1 MPNIIEDK
9 KKILFDAV
17 SKDYNIGTF
26 DEFSKK
32 LEDDSKRK
40 SFYEGVGAEYNLGS
54 YSDFETKISVKKKA
68 ESGSSLDISAGPYAS
83 GQKPKGFSDIVSEK
97 ISEVSPIEKAK
108 AKEDDFVRK
117 QSEKELSKKDT
128 YAKAAI
134 RGAKT
139 LGTTVITGLKDL
151 DTGLSILGKKAR
163 DTFGIKDTD
172 LDEEL
177 ESKLDDNQ
185 VVSIVRDYQKKVDNQ
200 AQEIQKLREQTGGSG
215 ITENIS
221 KGNYAKALDYT
232 GKTFVES
239 LAPSLMFLT
248 PLTATMS
255 MGKTVGDEMQQA
267 KSEGRIPTA
276 TDVTAGIIKGA
287 AEYALTAFLGVGKV
301 TKKAV
306 SETLFRKEASD
317 AITKMV
323 KSSFGKKVA
332 TTIGEEGF
340 EEGFAKV
347 INNGVDIV
355 LKGDKTKGW
364 FDDVPDNVIVG
375 MFGGGTQ
382 GTIANLIL
390 DKAEKEQAKEAA
402 PTTPELPPDTGGG
415 ATPKLDLQNLDPYIR
430 SDIESDKESLEDEL
444 RFNEERADANK
455 PKNILE
461 KGAKGVEK
469 ILGLRDLHKEYT
481 NKAEDT
487 KRQLDLLENN
497 PIAYYE
503 EKIADFNKQ
512 LEESKDDEKTEY
524 IEYSIKN
531 YEGIIEDLKNEEQSQ
546 EQAVPLSDDINSQF
560 GESSDFISGLIDELT
575 EATESEYPSQRNADQ
590 YLALLKYNPKKYLK
604 NRINYYTRLDNE
616 SGDNYWSETII
627 PKFQKALDDLEKNK
641 LSPQESQNQPLTQ
654 EENAVQIESTSSE
667 VPPIGETGQIIPQ
680 GSEGVRQG
688 EQGIETTQQGGQ
700 EEIGIISDAVNE
712 LQQNNVLLTI
722 NDIPVSIQVTNEGI
736 VATDL
741 ETGDSVLV
749 NSDDVLVDGQY
760 PLTDVIN
767 EYIGQSEQQQQ
778 QQQQASPTE
787 LPKKIFHA
795 TKASFEGL
803 PSRQEQSKVSAFGT
817 EPAGTFYSTNPD
829 RAKQAIGD
837 GGDARIIEADFNPKN
852 PLVIENTDNEVYSNI
867 KNESQQQ
874 AIQELNDKYIESGV
888 DLTTLEEGELPEE
901 VNKRTTEIFADK
913 LKEQGYDAVI
923 NNENGDIIV
932 LDNTVVTEKK
942 AEPKAA
948 PTNEIEKSQQ
958 IQELKDELNAL
969 DAQDDS
975 KLSEKERKR
984 IKNAIRYTVTSI
996 ARGYFLD
1003 GGKILWDSLKKETG
1017 FKGGEFKDF
1026 LGVVSKTGRT
1036 VDGIANYLWENGDND
1051 KFESEDYR
1059 NAIIEVLSEPRDEW
1073 YVRQRNEVDADSN
1086 QNILEQKQKIQE
1098 QIDILEDADLS
1109 FEDIKNELEA
1119 NEAMW
1124 QQKFEQEGVPKQK
1137 SGTFVNKEL
1146 ESDIPKA
1153 LEYLAKMKELED
1165 GTKKRNMQS
1174 KIDEITAK
1182 DPKLKKI
1189 IENFDTILK
1198 QLNYTSNC

>member
-1 MPNIIEDK
+1 MSDIKELLEIYVATANSGK
-9 KKILFDAV
+9 YK
-17 SKDYNIGTF
+17 TF
-26 DEFSKK
+26 DEVNSKFPELK
-32 LEDDSKRK
+32 DYDKAILEEYVATANSGKYKTFDEVNSK
-40 SFYEGVGAEYNLGS
+40 FPEFFDV
-54 YSDFETKISVKKKA
+54 SVKKKA

-83 GQKPKGFSDIVSEK
+83 GQKPKGFGDIVSEK
-97 ISEVSPIEKAK
+97 ISEVSPQEEKQIKIKQEKAPQQPKQVQKTTTDSYGQQAMDALGSGIISTMDALALGGLHAIDIILPTGSEIGENETINK
-108 AKEDDFVRK
+108 AVSKIKEANVSAAQESKDRESLLPYNGSPSDAFMAGDWGKVAKLTGLKVLNSIPTSVAMGLDPSIAATWAIGNVSNEYSKLKKEGYSDTQAAVDASINTSSEILVDRLFGGAKQIKTLFAQGGKEAVRSAIK
-117 QSEKELSKKDT
+117 KKLVLELGKTAVENIGGEQIENLTSNLSKK
-128 YAKAAI
+128 Y
-134 RGAKT
+134 
-139 LGTTVITGLKDL
+139 V
-151 DTGLSILGKKAR
+151 LGKKDQDLLEGAG
-163 DTFGIKDTD
+163 DTFFTSFGT
-172 LDEEL
+172 
-177 ESKLDDNQ
+177 S
-185 VVSIVRDYQKKVDNQ
+185 
-200 AQEIQKLREQTGGSG
+200 
-215 ITENIS
+215 
-221 KGNYAKALDYT
+221 ALY
-232 GKTFVES
+232 S
-239 LAPSLMFLT
+239 
-248 PLTATMS
+248 PLTIINT
-255 MGKTVGDEMQQA
+255 A
-267 KSEGRIPTA
+267 K
-276 TDVTAGIIKGA
+276 
-287 AEYALTAFLGVGKV
+287 
-301 TKKAV
+301 
-306 SETLFRKEASD
+306 
-317 AITKMV
+317 
-323 KSSFGKKVA
+323 
-332 TTIGEEGF
+332 
-340 EEGFAKV
+340 
-347 INNGVDIV
+347 N
-355 LKGDKTKGW
+355 
-364 FDDVPDNVIVG
+364 
-375 MFGGGTQ
+375 
-382 GTIANLIL
+382 NLI
-390 DKAEKEQAKEAA
+390 AKEQAKEGTLTISEEQQAQLSLSK
-402 PTTPELPPDTGGG
+402 PNRPELPPDAGGG
-415 ATPKLDLQNLDPYIR
+415 GMPQA
-430 SDIESDKESLEDEL
+430 
-444 RFNEERADANK
+444 
-455 PKNILE
+455 
-461 KGAKGVEK
+461 
-469 ILGLRDLHKEYT
+469 
-481 NKAEDT
+481 
-487 KRQLDLLENN
+487 
-497 PIAYYE
+497 
-503 EKIADFNKQ
+503 
-512 LEESKDDEKTEY
+512 
-524 IEYSIKN
+524 
-531 YEGIIEDLKNEEQSQ
+531 QS
-546 EQAVPLSDDINSQF
+546 
-560 GESSDFISGLIDELT
+560 
-575 EATESEYPSQRNADQ
+575 
-590 YLALLKYNPKKYLK
+590 
-604 NRINYYTRLDNE
+604 
-616 SGDNYWSETII
+616 
-627 PKFQKALDDLEKNK
+627 
-641 LSPQESQNQPLTQ
+641 ESQNQPLTQ

-700 EEIGIISDAVNE
+700 EEIGIISDALNE

-767 EYIGQSEQQQQ
+767 EHIGQSEQQQQ
-778 QQQQASPTE
+778 QQQAPPIE

-867 KNESQQQ
+867 RNESEQQ

-932 LDNTVVTEKK
+932 LDDTVVTEKK

-958 IQELKDELNAL
+958 IQGLKDELNAL

-1036 VDGIANYLWENGDND
+1036 VDGIAQHLWETGGSDN
-1051 KFESEDYR
+1051 FITRDYR
-1059 NAIIEVLSEPRDEW
+1059 DAIIEILNEPRDEW
-1073 YVRQRNEVDADSN
+1073 YVRQKNEVDADSN

>member
-1 MPNIIEDK
+1 MSDIKELLEIYVATANSGK
-9 KKILFDAV
+9 YK
-17 SKDYNIGTF
+17 TF
-26 DEFSKK
+26 DEVNSKFPELK
-32 LEDDSKRK
+32 DYDKAILEEYVATANSGKYKTFDEVNSK
-40 SFYEGVGAEYNLGS
+40 FPEFFDV
-54 YSDFETKISVKKKA
+54 SVKKKA

-83 GQKPKGFSDIVSEK
+83 GQKPKGFGDIVSEK
-97 ISEVSPIEKAK
+97 ISEVSPQEEAKKASITDFGKKLESFAVKHPEMAAASSMEGLSEKKKAEELDTYGGSVKRVAAESFSKLLKAPAGGLAIIKSIVGDDKEVNDVEKFIQEIANVGHKVSDEIKKEDELISNYKETSITKLLSSGKFAEAGSRLGKGIAGSIAALPMYMNPATISATIASAASDTEHEAKLEGRAVKGSDVAADVAIASLEIITEKA
-108 AKEDDFVRK
+108 F
-117 QSEKELSKKDT
+117 
-128 YAKAAI
+128 
-134 RGAKT
+134 
-139 LGTTVITGLKDL
+139 GTG
-151 DTGLSILGKKAR
+151 SI
-163 DTFGIKDTD
+163 I
-172 LDEEL
+172 
-177 ESKLDDNQ
+177 
-185 VVSIVRDYQKKVDNQ
+185 
-200 AQEIQKLREQTGGSG
+200 
-215 ITENIS
+215 
-221 KGNYAKALDYT
+221 
-232 GKTFVES
+232 GKTFS
-239 LAPSLMFLT
+239 KLN
-248 PLTATMS
+248 
-255 MGKTVGDEMQQA
+255 
-267 KSEGRIPTA
+267 KS
-276 TDVTAGIIKGA
+276 GA
-287 AEYALTAFLGVGKV
+287 DAALD
-301 TKKAV
+301 
-306 SETLFRKEASD
+306 SFRK
-317 AITKMV
+317 
-323 KSSFGKKVA
+323 SFQKDLAKTYGWELG
-332 TTIGEEGF
+332 GELSNTLG
-340 EEGFAKV
+340 AYV
-347 INNGVDIV
+347 INKARGKDQPP
-355 LKGDKTKGW
+355 LSQQLSDTALQTLAMTSG
-364 FDDVPDNVIVG
+364 FHVIG
-375 MFGGGTQ
+375 KL
-382 GTIANLIL
+382 AE
-390 DKAEKEQAKEAA
+390 KKEKEQTKEGT
-402 PTTPELPPDTGGG
+402 PTISEEQQAQLSLSKPNRPELPPDAGGG
-415 ATPKLDLQNLDPYIR
+415 GMPQA
-430 SDIESDKESLEDEL
+430 
-444 RFNEERADANK
+444 
-455 PKNILE
+455 
-461 KGAKGVEK
+461 
-469 ILGLRDLHKEYT
+469 
-481 NKAEDT
+481 
-487 KRQLDLLENN
+487 
-497 PIAYYE
+497 
-503 EKIADFNKQ
+503 
-512 LEESKDDEKTEY
+512 
-524 IEYSIKN
+524 
-531 YEGIIEDLKNEEQSQ
+531 QS
-546 EQAVPLSDDINSQF
+546 
-560 GESSDFISGLIDELT
+560 
-575 EATESEYPSQRNADQ
+575 
-590 YLALLKYNPKKYLK
+590 
-604 NRINYYTRLDNE
+604 
-616 SGDNYWSETII
+616 
-627 PKFQKALDDLEKNK
+627 
-641 LSPQESQNQPLTQ
+641 ESQNQPLTQ

-667 VPPIGETGQIIPQ
+667 VPPIRETGQIIPQ

-767 EYIGQSEQQQQ
+767 EHIGQSEQQQQ
-778 QQQQASPTE
+778 QQQAPPIE

-837 GGDARIIEADFNPKN
+837 GGDARVIEADFNPKN

-874 AIQELNDKYIESGV
+874 VIQELNDEYIESGV
-888 DLTTLEEGELPEE
+888 DLTTLEEGEIPER
-901 VNKRTTEIFADK
+901 VRKRATEIFADK

-1026 LGVVSKTGRT
+1026 LGIVSKTGRT
-1036 VDGIANYLWENGDND
+1036 VNGIAQHLWETGDSDN
-1051 KFESEDYR
+1051 FITRDYR
-1059 NAIIEVLSEPRDEW
+1059 DAIIEILNEPRDEW
-1073 YVRQRNEVDADSN
+1073 YVRQKNEVDADSN

-1165 GTKKRNMQS
+1165 GTKKRNMQG

>member
-32 LEDDSKRK
+32 LEDNSKRK
-40 SFYEGVGAEYNLGS
+40 AFYEGVGAEYNLGS
-54 YSDFETKISVKKKA
+54 YTDFEAKIGVKKKA

-83 GQKPKGFSDIVSEK
+83 GQKPKGFGDIVSEK

-151 DTGLSILGKKAR
+151 DTGLSILGKKVR

-276 TDVTAGIIKGA
+276 TDVTAGAIKGA

-340 EEGFAKV
+340 EEGLTQV
-347 INNGVDIV
+347 VNNGVDIV

-364 FDDVPDNVIVG
+364 FDGVSDNVIVG

-390 DKAEKEQAKEAA
+390 DKAEK
-402 PTTPELPPDTGGG
+402 
-415 ATPKLDLQNLDPYIR
+415 
-430 SDIESDKESLEDEL
+430 
-444 RFNEERADANK
+444 
-455 PKNILE
+455 
-461 KGAKGVEK
+461 
-469 ILGLRDLHKEYT
+469 
-481 NKAEDT
+481 
-487 KRQLDLLENN
+487 
-497 PIAYYE
+497 
-503 EKIADFNKQ
+503 
-512 LEESKDDEKTEY
+512 
-524 IEYSIKN
+524 
-531 YEGIIEDLKNEEQSQ
+531 
-546 EQAVPLSDDINSQF
+546 
-560 GESSDFISGLIDELT
+560 
-575 EATESEYPSQRNADQ
+575 
-590 YLALLKYNPKKYLK
+590 
-604 NRINYYTRLDNE
+604 
-616 SGDNYWSETII
+616 
-627 PKFQKALDDLEKNK
+627 
-641 LSPQESQNQPLTQ
+641 
-654 EENAVQIESTSSE
+654 
-667 VPPIGETGQIIPQ
+667 
-680 GSEGVRQG
+680 

-749 NSDDVLVDGQY
+749 NSDNVLVDGQY

-767 EYIGQSEQQQQ
+767 EHIGQSEQQQQ
-778 QQQQASPTE
+778 QQQAPPIE

-803 PSRQEQSKVSAFGT
+803 PSRQEQSKVSAFGA

-829 RAKQAIGD
+829 KAKQAIGD

-867 KNESQQQ
+867 KNESEQQ
-874 AIQELNDKYIESGV
+874 AIQELNDEYIESGV

-901 VNKRTTEIFADK
+901 VNKLTTEIFADK

-923 NNENGDIIV
+923 NNDNGDIIV
-932 LDNTVVTEKK
+932 LDDTVVTEKK
-942 AEPKAA
+942 AESK
-948 PTNEIEKSQQ
+948 TEVVDS
-958 IQELKDELNAL
+958 KDEVEYENYYDNLE
-969 DAQDDS
+969 
-975 KLSEKERKR
+975 LSDRGKE
-984 IKNAIRYTVTSI
+984 
-996 ARGYFLD
+996 L
-1003 GGKILWDSLKKETG
+1003 
-1017 FKGGEFKDF
+1017 
-1026 LGVVSKTGRT
+1026 
-1036 VDGIANYLWENGDND
+1036 
-1051 KFESEDYR
+1051 
-1059 NAIIEVLSEPRDEW
+1059 
-1073 YVRQRNEVDADSN
+1073 
-1086 QNILEQKQKIQE
+1086 QKQ
-1098 QIDILEDADLS
+1098 IDS
-1109 FEDIKNELEA
+1109 
-1119 NEAMW
+1119 
-1124 QQKFEQEGVPKQK
+1124 
-1137 SGTFVNKEL
+1137 
-1146 ESDIPKA
+1146 
-1153 LEYLAKMKELED
+1153 
-1165 GTKKRNMQS
+1165 
-1174 KIDEITAK
+1174 ID
-1182 DPKLKKI
+1182 DI
-1189 IENFDTILK
+1189 IENKDKPLSNIQKFRLKDISPILLKGDIYGLVNLALLNIKTPVLLRDSVLNNGTQVKGIGVNKKDTWINTSTDANKAMSMDDLIHKVTEFVAQHIGDVSQTDIEGNASVAQLISNADIPNMVYDIITGSKESAYETLK
-1198 QLNYTSNC
+1198 QFADQEIDINSLMEERSNLQKELDEDQIQYEMLVSQESDKIDLREIQKNFELLFEVGGASKKKNLTSDPKIMEIYNNFDNIIEQLGYKKTKDADC

>member
-1 MPNIIEDK
+1 M
-9 KKILFDAV
+9 
-17 SKDYNIGTF
+17 
-26 DEFSKK
+26 
-32 LEDDSKRK
+32 
-40 SFYEGVGAEYNLGS
+40 
-54 YSDFETKISVKKKA
+54 
-68 ESGSSLDISAGPYAS
+68 DISAGPYAS
-83 GQKPKGFSDIVSEK
+83 GQKPKGFGDIVSEK

-117 QSEKELSKKDT
+117 QAEKELSKKDT
-128 YAKAAI
+128 YAKSAI

-151 DTGLSILGKKAR
+151 DTGLSILGKKVR

-276 TDVTAGIIKGA
+276 TDVTAGAIKGA
-287 AEYALTAFLGVGKV
+287 AEYALTVFLGVGKV

-306 SETLFRKEASD
+306 NETLFRKEASD
-317 AITKMV
+317 AITKMI

-340 EEGFAKV
+340 EEGLTQV
-347 INNGVDIV
+347 VNNGVDIV

-364 FDDVPDNVIVG
+364 FDGVPDNVIVG

-390 DKAEKEQAKEAA
+390 DKAEKEQAKEGT
-402 PTTPELPPDTGGG
+402 PTISDPNQPELPPDAGGSG
-415 ATPKLDLQNLDPYIR
+415 DLMSPEGMQQVGVEPQQPLLDLEKVDPIIKGYI
-430 SDIESDKESLEDEL
+430 EDL
-444 RFNEERADANK
+444 KKDLNEDLNYYTERANARK
-455 PKNILE
+455 PKNILQ
-461 KGAKGVEK
+461 KGVK
-469 ILGLRDLHKEYT
+469 VIDKLLGGRDSYKADT
-481 NKAEDT
+481 NKAENI
-487 KRQLDLLENN
+487 KNQLKLLEND

-503 EKIADFNKQ
+503 ERLNKANERISTIKDEDSLLAAKSDSDYYNYM
-512 LEESKDDEKTEY
+512 LE
-524 IEYSIKN
+524 
-531 YEGIIEDLKNEEQSQ
+531 GLKNSQQSQ
-546 EQAVPLSDDINSQF
+546 EQSPQQPTFEDAMSYSQNQ
-560 GESSDFISGLIDELT
+560 GDS
-575 EATESEYPSQRNADQ
+575 PNADADNIDLTQ
-590 YLALLKYNPKKYLK
+590 LVKAKEVVQKIIDNDGVATSIDGTPVDIQELNEQGEVVLQDGNIVSMSDITVHSELGDNPLVDVV
-604 NRINYYTRLDNE
+604 NAELDNE
-616 SGDNYWSETII
+616 QQVPN
-627 PKFQKALDDLEKNK
+627 
-641 LSPQESQNQPLTQ
+641 SQP
-654 EENAVQIESTSSE
+654 
-667 VPPIGETGQIIPQ
+667 
-680 GSEGVRQG
+680 
-688 EQGIETTQQGGQ
+688 
-700 EEIGIISDAVNE
+700 
-712 LQQNNVLLTI
+712 
-722 NDIPVSIQVTNEGI
+722 
-736 VATDL
+736 
-741 ETGDSVLV
+741 
-749 NSDDVLVDGQY
+749 
-760 PLTDVIN
+760 
-767 EYIGQSEQQQQ
+767 EQQQTQ
-778 QQQQASPTE
+778 PTE

-867 KNESQQQ
+867 KNESEQQ

-913 LKEQGYDAVI
+913 LREQGYDAVI

-932 LDNTVVTEKK
+932 LDDAIVTEKK

-958 IQELKDELNAL
+958 IQELQDELDAL

-975 KLSEKERKR
+975 KLTEKERKR

-1026 LGVVSKTGRT
+1026 LGIVSKTGRT
-1036 VDGIANYLWENGDND
+1036 VNGIAQHLWETGDND
-1051 KFESEDYR
+1051 NFITRDYR
-1059 NAIIEVLSEPRDEW
+1059 DAIIEILNEPRDEW
-1073 YVRQRNEVDADSN
+1073 YVRQRNEVDADNN
-1086 QNILEQKQKIQE
+1086 QNVLEQKQKIQE
-1098 QIDILEDADLS
+1098 QIDILKDADLS

>member
-1 MPNIIEDK
+1 MPDNNL
-9 KKILFDAV
+9 IL
-17 SKDYNIGTF
+17 
-26 DEFSKK
+26 
-32 LEDDSKRK
+32 DDKRK
-40 SFYEGVGAEYNLGS
+40 SQLDSNIKNMIEGGAEEEDVLTYAAE
-54 YSDFETKISVKKKA
+54 FKTKFGVKKKA
-68 ESGSSLDISAGPYAS
+68 ESDSSLDISAGPYAS
-83 GQKPKGFSDIVSEK
+83 GQNPKGFGDIVSEK

-117 QSEKELSKKDT
+117 QAEKELSKKDT

-151 DTGLSILGKKAR
+151 DTGLSILGKKVR

-200 AQEIQKLREQTGGSG
+200 AQEIQKLREQAGGSG

-267 KSEGRIPTA
+267 KSEGKIPTA
-276 TDVTAGIIKGA
+276 TDVTAGAIKGA
-287 AEYALTAFLGVGKV
+287 AEYALTVFLGVGKV

-306 SETLFRKEASD
+306 NETLFRKEASD
-317 AITKMV
+317 AITKMI

-340 EEGFAKV
+340 EEGLTQV
-347 INNGVDIV
+347 VNNGVDIV

-364 FDDVPDNVIVG
+364 FDGVPDNVIVG

-390 DKAEKEQAKEAA
+390 DKAEKEQTKEGT
-402 PTTPELPPDTGGG
+402 PTVPDPNQPELPPNTGGG
-415 ATPKLDLQNLDPYIR
+415 APKLDLQNLDPYTTGSIR
-430 SDIESDKESLEDEL
+430 WDKSEL
-444 RFNEERADANK
+444 GEQLDYSERRASATK
-455 PKNILE
+455 PKNILD
-461 KGAKGVEK
+461 KALVGAEK
-469 ILGLRDLHKEYT
+469 ILGRRDYHKEHT
-481 NKAEDT
+481 NKLEDT
-487 KRQLDLLENN
+487 KRKLDLLENN
-497 PIAYYE
+497 PIAFYE
-503 EKIADFNKQ
+503 EKIADYNKQ
-512 LEESKDDEKTEY
+512 LEASKDDEETKE
-524 IEYSIKN
+524 IEGHIERYK
-531 YEGIIEDLKNEEQSQ
+531 GVVEDLKDQ
-546 EQAVPLSDDINSQF
+546 EKVVPLSDDINSQF
-560 GESSDFISGLIDELT
+560 GESSDFISREIDELT
-575 EATESEYPSQRNADQ
+575 ERASRHAASAEY
-590 YLALLKYNPKKYLK
+590 LTLLKYNPKKYLK

-616 SGDNYWSETII
+616 NGETYYAETKI
-627 PKFQKALDDLEKNK
+627 PKLQKALGDLEKNK
-641 LSPQESQNQPLTQ
+641 LSFEDVMSYSQNQGDSPNADADNIDLTQ
-654 EENAVQIESTSSE
+654 LVKAKEVVQKIIDNDGVATSIDGTPVDIQE
-667 VPPIGETGQIIPQ
+667 LN
-680 GSEGVRQG
+680 
-688 EQGIETTQQGGQ
+688 EQGDVVLQDGNIVSM
-700 EEIGIISDAVNE
+700 SDITVHSE
-712 LQQNNVLLTI
+712 L
-722 NDIPVSIQVTNEGI
+722 
-736 VATDL
+736 
-741 ETGDSVLV
+741 GD
-749 NSDDVLVDGQY
+749 NPLVDVVNAE
-760 PLTDVIN
+760 LEN
-767 EYIGQSEQQQQ
+767 EQQVPDSQQQQ
-778 QQQQASPTE
+778 TQPTE

-837 GGDARIIEADFNPKN
+837 GGDARVIEADFNPKN

-867 KNESQQQ
+867 KNESEQQ
-874 AIQELNDKYIESGV
+874 AIQELNDEYIESGV

-913 LKEQGYDAVI
+913 LREQGYDAVI

-932 LDNTVVTEKK
+932 LDDAIVTEKK
-942 AEPKAA
+942 AEPKVF
-948 PTNEIEKSQQ
+948 PTNETEKSQQ
-958 IQELKDELNAL
+958 IQELQDELDAL

-975 KLSEKERKR
+975 KLTEKEKKR

-1003 GGKILWDSLKKETG
+1003 GGKVLWDSLKKETG

-1026 LGVVSKTGRT
+1026 LGIVSKTGRT
-1036 VDGIANYLWENGDND
+1036 VNGIAQHLWETGDND
-1051 KFESEDYR
+1051 NFITRDYR
-1059 NAIIEVLSEPRDEW
+1059 NAIIEILSEPRDEW

-1086 QNILEQKQKIQE
+1086 QNVLEQKQKIQE
-1098 QIDILEDADLS
+1098 QIDILKDADLS